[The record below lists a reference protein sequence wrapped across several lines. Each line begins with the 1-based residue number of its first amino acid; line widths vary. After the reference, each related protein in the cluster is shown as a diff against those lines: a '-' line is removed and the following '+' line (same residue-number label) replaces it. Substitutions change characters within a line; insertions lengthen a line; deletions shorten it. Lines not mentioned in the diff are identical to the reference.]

1 MYRDIGR
8 KLLRKFMEF
17 FVVKY
22 PPSTGDLL
30 FFILLFKLKSL
41 LELVINQF

>member
-1 MYRDIGR
+1 MYRELGR

-30 FFILLFKLKSL
+30 FVQTKEPI